1 MRKLVLLIALA
12 TLSVPALAATAQQE
26 KMKTC
31 NAEAK
36 AKGLKGDDY
45 KKFRDSCLKAKPA
58 APAAAEQKAPAAPAA
73 AEQKTVTPQQEK
85 MKKCNGLASSQGMTG
100 DARKKFMSS
109 CLKG

>member
-1 MRKLVLLIALA
+1 MRKLILLIALA
-12 TLSVPALAATAQQE
+12 TLSVPALADTAQQE

-36 AKGLKGDDY
+36 AKGLKGDAY
-45 KKFRDSCLKAKPA
+45 KKFRNECLKAKPVEA
-58 APAAAEQKAPAAPAA
+58 APAPAAST
-73 AEQKTVTPQQEK
+73 ETKKLTPQQEK
-85 MKKCNGLASSQGMTG
+85 MKSCNSLAASQGLSG